1 MDQLKVT
8 ETKKDKYTLLEIEGS
23 LNSYT
28 YSDFQNKLYELIEK
42 TNVLVEM
49 NRVTNLSSAGLGVL
63 MSAIETGEEKG
74 YKLYIFQPSEV
85 VKLAIDS
92 TGFSDQFK
100 LIDSLPEAVW

>member
-8 ETKKDKYTLLEIEGS
+8 ETKKDRYTLLTIEGS

-42 TNVLVEM
+42 TNVVVEM
-49 NRVTNLSSAGLGVL
+49 TNVSNLSSAGLGVL

-74 YKLYIFQPSEV
+74 YKLYILKPSEV
-85 VKLAIDS
+85 VKLAIES
-92 TGFSDQFK
+92 TGFSDHFNSVQ
-100 LIDSLPEAVW
+100 SESEAQW